1 MNNDLQQQ
9 NIEIATKWFQAFNDH
24 NLEQLLALYHNEA
37 EHYSP
42 KLKVRQP
49 ETNGLVKGKATLRA
63 WWQDSFDRLP
73 TLSYSP
79 TTFTANEQRVFME
92 YVRSV
97 ENEEHMLVGEV
108 LEIADGL
115 IVASRVYHG

>member
-24 NLEQLLALYHNEA
+24 NLEQLLALYHDEA

-49 ETNGLVKGKATLRA
+49 ETNGLVKGKAALRA
-63 WWQDSFDRLP
+63 WWQDSFNRLP
-73 TLSYSP
+73 TLSYRP

-97 ENEEHMLVGEV
+97 ENEVDMLVGEV

>member
-42 KLKVRQP
+42 KLKIRKA
-49 ETNGLVKGKATLRA
+49 ETNGLVKGKTELRA

-73 TLSYSP
+73 TLSYKP

-97 ENEEHMLVGEV
+97 DTDADMLVGEV

>member
-9 NIEIATKWFQAFNDH
+9 NIEIATKWFQVFNDH

-49 ETNGLVKGKATLRA
+49 DTNGLVKGKAALRA

-73 TLSYSP
+73 TLSYRP
-79 TTFTANEQRVFME
+79 TTFTANGQRVFME

-97 ENEEHMLVGEV
+97 ENEVDMLVGEV

>member
-1 MNNDLQQQ
+1 MNNELIRQ

-24 NLEQLLALYHNEA
+24 NLEQLLALYHDEA

-42 KLKVRQP
+42 KLKIRQP
-49 ETNGLVKGKATLRA
+49 ETNGLVIGKSALRA

-73 TLSYSP
+73 TLSYKP
-79 TTFTANEQRVFME
+79 TTFTTNEQRVFME

-97 ENEEHMLVGEV
+97 ENEVDMLVGEV

>member
-42 KLKVRQP
+42 KLKIRKA
-49 ETNGLVKGKATLRA
+49 ETNGLVKGKAELRA

-73 TLSYSP
+73 TLSYKP

-97 ENEEHMLVGEV
+97 DTDADMLVGEV
-108 LEIADGL
+108 LEIVDGL